1 MIQILIQKIKSLYY
15 YMELLKSNFLMGGFV
30 VGIFFS
36 YVLFNTPSCIN
47 KQITSNIQKKEVS
60 C

>member
-1 MIQILIQKIKSLYY
+1 
-15 YMELLKSNFLMGGFV
+15 MELLKSNFLMGGFV

-36 YVLFNTPSCIN
+36 YILFNTPSCIN
-47 KQITSNIQKKEVS
+47 KQITSDIQKKEIS